1 LRLWLNVYVAEKFLG
16 LSHIMHKKD
25 DFGSLVEKDFR
36 VGDIVEWSTFNA
48 TESEWTIHYG
58 IITTICKEIES
69 ERLVSVSKVL
79 PLNGPQIEIK
89 FFTASLRLV
98 SERKEPQEI
107 NEF

>member
-1 LRLWLNVYVAEKFLG
+1 MRRWPSICAVAIFHG
-16 LSHIMHKKD
+16 LSHTMHKKD
-25 DFGSLVEKDFR
+25 DFGSIVEKDFR

-48 TESEWTIHYG
+48 IESEWTTHYG

-79 PLNGPQIEIK
+79 PLNGPQVEIK

-98 SERKEPQEI
+98 SERKGS
-107 NEF
+107 